1 MYKKIIVK
9 LCDNLKAKFSN
20 FSPEKYQIFPDC
32 GNPNGTYVNYQ
43 CLYNTNVQIRQSCQL
58 ALCRCPI

>member
-32 GNPNGTYVNYQ
+32 GNPNGAYVNYH
-43 CLYNTNVQIRQSCQL
+43 
-58 ALCRCPI
+58 